1 MTAPSIDMREVRD
14 LALLLELD
22 DRARH
27 PHRDVRIVPDE
38 LAEPRPPAPTTPH
51 PGDAIFSGSRVPSA
65 AESERKGPSGRGV
78 CGGVGLAVGIVVGV
92 CVRSESVVCA
102 EFRCVSSSRV
112 WGVCDA
118 AFV

>member
-1 MTAPSIDMREVRD
+1 MHGSMGGGRKPLTVGYAVRQRAP
-14 LALLLELD
+14 LAY
-22 DRARH
+22 
-27 PHRDVRIVPDE
+27 
-38 LAEPRPPAPTTPH
+38 PTNP
-51 PGDAIFSGSRVPSA
+51 VPSA